1 MIKNKEYDLAILDG
15 GLSGM
20 SGFEICQEVK
30 KVSTLPII
38 LSDRRKDK
46 DVVKRY
52 RNGADDYIIMPFI
65 IDELGERVKARI
77 NMHESLL
84 WLKPR
89 SYDII
94 GKRNIKIDPMSRR
107 VWINNEEIFPRS
119 KEFALLLFF
128 VNNPNR
134 ALSREERHEKEKKR
148 KKWIFSKNT
157 SAQNRSYFY
166 KIITQKSEGGNFFI
180 LESFLFIFQEEGIR
194 LHNCLN
200 QNTF

>member
-15 GLSGM
+15 GLRGM

-38 LSDRRKDK
+38 LTDRRKDK
-46 DVVKRY
+46 DIVKGY

-77 NMHESLL
+77 NMHERLL
-84 WLKPR
+84 GLKPR

-94 GKRNIKIDPMSRR
+94 EKRNIKIDPMSRR

-119 KEFALLLFF
+119 KEFDLLLFF
-128 VNNPNR
+128 INNPNR
-134 ALSREERHEKEKKR
+134 ALSREEIYESVWEDVPYGDISTVTVHINKLRQRIGEKTNGDGL
-148 KKWIFSKNT
+148 INT
-157 SAQNRSYFY
+157 V
-166 KIITQKSEGGNFFI
+166 
-180 LESFLFIFQEEGIR
+180 R
-194 LHNCLN
+194 LVGYRLN
-200 QNTF
+200 V

>member
-1 MIKNKEYDLAILDG
+1 
-15 GLSGM
+15 M

-38 LSDRRKDK
+38 LTDRRKDK
-46 DVVKRY
+46 DIVKGY

-84 WLKPR
+84 GLKPR

-94 GKRNIKIDPMSRR
+94 EKRNIKIDHMSRR

-119 KEFALLLFF
+119 KEFDLLLFF
-128 VNNPNR
+128 INNPNR
-134 ALSREERHEKEKKR
+134 ALSREEIYESVWEDVPYGDISTVTVHINKLRQRIGEKTNGDGL
-148 KKWIFSKNT
+148 INT
-157 SAQNRSYFY
+157 V
-166 KIITQKSEGGNFFI
+166 
-180 LESFLFIFQEEGIR
+180 R
-194 LHNCLN
+194 LVGYRLN
-200 QNTF
+200 V